1 MFKSLFNKV
10 AGPPHTH
17 LRSSCPE
24 VLFKISQN
32 LQENTCA
39 RVSFL
44 IKLQASSCN
53 FIKKR
58 LWHRSFP
65 VNFAN
70 FLKTSFLQNI
80 SGQMLPRRVF
90 ERPVTLLKRHYN
102 TGVSCE
108 LFKNFKNSFF

>member
-1 MFKSLFNKV
+1 MFEFLFNRV
-10 AGPPHTH
+10 VGLPNTH
-17 LRSSCPE
+17 PRSSSPE

-44 IKLQASSCN
+44 IKLQASGCN

-58 LWHRSFP
+58 LWHRCFP

-70 FLKTSFLQNI
+70 FLKTPFLQNTF
-80 SGQMLPRRVF
+80 GQMLPRRVF
-90 ERPVTLLKRHYN
+90 ERPVKDSVSIEKTLQYRCFL
-102 TGVSCE
+102 
-108 LFKNFKNSFF
+108 